1 MIKTI
6 NISLEDRQQIKKVL
20 SKFSRKKADVE
31 IFYDICFCIC
41 APQTTYISNVRVIN
55 ELITMDFYNKDMD
68 ISLLRDIV
76 RAVRFV
82 RKADYLMAVKEQ
94 FPDIMSILRSNYK
107 NFVKR
112 EQLVNLIKGIGMK
125 TASHFLRNQGV
136 FDLAIIDTHIIKFL
150 GCDLPQKKSDYI
162 AIENKFI
169 GIAEQLNITVS
180 ELDAYIWKVSSNT
193 EWEDFK
199 Y

>member
-6 NISLEDRQQIKKVL
+6 NISSVDRQQIKKVL
-20 SKFSRKKADVE
+20 SKFSRKKEDVE

-55 ELITMDFYNKDMD
+55 ELISRDFYNREID
-68 ISLLRDIV
+68 IPLLRDIV

-82 RKADYLMAVKEQ
+82 RKADYLVAAKKQ
-94 FPDIMSILRSNYK
+94 FSEIGSIVRSNYDSRA
-107 NFVKR
+107 KR
-112 EQLVNLIKGIGMK
+112 EQLVNLVKGIGMK

-150 GCDLPQKKSDYI
+150 ECDLPKKKSDYI

-169 GIAEQLNITVS
+169 RIAEQLDITVA

-193 EWEDFK
+193 EWENFK